1 MRLIL
6 GGPHFPGLF
15 AAAAGPPLLCALL
28 MRAHPSKAEE
38 AFSQRDVR
46 SPVNDDNDSGC
57 GRWGGAG
64 DAGRRRRRSGSA
76 ESIMLSRNS
85 GGGRC
90 WEQVKALIHVRT
102 HRDEDQRERE
112 RDRDASL
119 RC

>member
-1 MRLIL
+1 MRV
-6 GGPHFPGLF
+6 
-15 AAAAGPPLLCALL
+15 
-28 MRAHPSKAEE
+28 HPSKAEE

-112 RDRDASL
+112 TVTPLCVVRDVNPGINGRQ
-119 RC
+119 